1 LPSRAPATPLS
12 GPVADGGEASAV
24 RAPLHSRRGEIS
36 RAALVNRLRAAGP
49 VPLVTI
55 VAPAGYGKT
64 TLLAQWAARDARRFA
79 VVELGASGTDGTGQ
93 IARIVSAV
101 RATEPPFVLVA
112 DDAEHLAPEAAGL
125 LTTLVQRLPE
135 GSTIALA
142 GQAVPL
148 ASIPRLRASGELLEL
163 GPDDLALTRREV
175 RALLHELGVT
185 LPDEDLTELHRSTE
199 GWPAGVRAAAAA
211 PAGDD
216 ADTGEDLRAGLLG
229 ALSARQRDFLR
240 RTSILERLS
249 APLCDAIL
257 GRRDSASR
265 LASLESSVFLVPV
278 DRKREWFRHHRAFRE
293 QLRRE
298 LDEREPSVAR
308 TLERRAADWFEASG
322 DAEGAL
328 EHALAGGDVERVVR
342 ILERLAMRMHNSGRD
357 ADLAAWIA
365 GLEASGQLA
374 AHPRLAALAARLHV
388 QHGETLAAERC
399 LASAGG
405 ERRVALVRAAMCAGG
420 AESMLV
426 DVESVIDE
434 LPADD
439 RWRPYGLLL
448 QGCAYALLDEPDR
461 ADAILSRAAHAAER
475 LRSTETL
482 VVALTERS
490 LLAAARGERALA
502 DALVARALESVEEA
516 GLGTYPTCALTLA
529 VSARSE
535 LLHGHGPGA
544 AAALARA
551 RGLSDPLTSGLPW
564 LALQTRL
571 ELGWAYVTLRDSAAA
586 EAVLVEIDELLA
598 TRPKLGALARERDRL
613 AAEIHATPAN
623 GTGRAAGLTKAELR
637 LLPLLATHL
646 SFREI
651 GLRFYLSR
659 NTVKTQAISVYRK
672 LGASSRS
679 EAVERAQRL
688 GLLEPGAEPTHV
700 IPAG

>member
-1 LPSRAPATPLS
+1 MPSRALATPRS
-12 GPVADGGEASAV
+12 GPVADGGAVSAV

-79 VVELGASGTDGTGQ
+79 FVDLDASGTDGTGQ
-93 IARIVSAV
+93 IARIVSAAC
-101 RATEPPFVLVA
+101 ATEPPFVLVV
-112 DDAEHLAPEAAGL
+112 DNAEHLATEAAGL
-125 LTTLVQRLPE
+125 LTTVVQRLPE

-142 GQAVPL
+142 GRAAPL
-148 ASIPRLRASGELLEL
+148 PSLPRLRASGELLEL

-175 RALLHELGVT
+175 RALLHELGAT
-185 LPDEDLTELHRSTE
+185 LPDEHLTELHRSTE
-199 GWPAGVRAAAAA
+199 GWPAGVRAAAA

-216 ADTGEDLRAGLLG
+216 AGTAEDLRAGLLG

-257 GRRDSASR
+257 GRRDSASQ
-265 LASLESSVFLVPV
+265 LDSLEASVFLVPV
-278 DRKREWFRHHRAFRE
+278 DRRREWFRHHRAFRE

-298 LDEREPSVAR
+298 LEEQDSDLAADM
-308 TLERRAADWFEASG
+308 ERRAADWFEASG

-342 ILERLAMRMHNSGRD
+342 ILERLAMRMHNTGRD
-357 ADLAAWIA
+357 GELAGWIA
-365 GLEASGQLA
+365 GLEASGRLA
-374 AHPRLAALAARLHV
+374 GDPRLAALAARLHI

-399 LASAGG
+399 LASAAGDP
-405 ERRVALVRAAMCAGG
+405 RVALVRAAMCAGG
-420 AESMLV
+420 AGPMLV

-461 ADAILSRAAHAAER
+461 ADAILSRSARAAER

-502 DALVARALESVEEA
+502 DTLVARALESIEEA
-516 GLGTYPTCALTLA
+516 GLRTYPTCALTLA
-529 VSARSE
+529 VSARSQ

-551 RGLSDPLTSGLPW
+551 RGLSDTLAPGLPW

-586 EAVLVEIDELLA
+586 EVVLLEIDELLA
-598 TRPKLGALARERDRL
+598 TRPKLGALSSERDRL